1 MLIAFSVSAR
11 LADNNHYRTPRA
23 RARSRLSLLSTPP
36 LPQPRR
42 VNRLV
47 RTLPQQPGTRG
58 LTTPF
63 PFPALLS
70 TSARFVFALSMLFFV
85 LMFRFLHRTRNTHSA
100 KRPVLQ
106 RPLRPELAPMC
117 LHWGLARVLRVSG
130 EMPFTCQC
138 GGEGIRDAFCLTEP
152 EPARPQGSP
161 KAGLYQFGGVC
172 SRRRHSNDT
181 YCRSRR
187 GRHLV
192 LTTII
197 PCSLHRSCPCVSR
210 TSSQISTLHSLT
222 TAMIFGPVPPSNLLD

>member
-1 MLIAFSVSAR
+1 MHLMLIAFSVSAR

-85 LMFRFLHRTRNTHSA
+85 LMFRFLHRTWNTHSA
-100 KRPVLQ
+100 KRPVWQ
-106 RPLRPELAPMC
+106 RPLSSRQC
-117 LHWGLARVLRVSG
+117 VFIGVLPVFYVSLG
-130 EMPFTCQC
+130 KCRSLVNAAEKVFGMLSVSPNPNQL
-138 GGEGIRDAFCLTEP
+138 G
-152 EPARPQGSP
+152 P
-161 KAGLYQFGGVC
+161 KAHPKPDFISSEACVHDDDIPTTHIAVAVEGV
-172 SRRRHSNDT
+172 
-181 YCRSRR
+181 
-187 GRHLV
+187 
-192 LTTII
+192 IW
-197 PCSLHRSCPCVSR
+197 
-210 TSSQISTLHSLT
+210 SSQLLSHAHCIAHVLASLGHHRKSQPSTHS
-222 TAMIFGPVPPSNLLD
+222 PQQ